1 MLHLYVAASSWL
13 VARRAAIVDRGEEF
27 RTREEG
33 QTTAEYALVIL
44 AASLIAFAAL
54 AVAALAYSIWLQT
67 PRGSV
72 WDEIAITAGL
82 LSVSFALRA
91 TVD

>member
-44 AASLIAFAAL
+44 AAAAVAIVLIAWARSSGKLPDFFNK
-54 AVAALAYSIWLQT
+54 II
-67 PRGSV
+67 
-72 WDEIAITAGL
+72 DNITN
-82 LSVSFALRA
+82 SA
-91 TVD
+91 T